1 MTPGRPDRR
10 LRRTMKRTLT
20 AALAAATATAGIA
33 FATSAHGAGGTTLH
47 LVNHDA
53 GFAYQDVKPK
63 QLPKK
68 GSLGDTLTIAGRL
81 TGDRKGTS
89 ALVCTVTQAGKGGN
103 ELCQGIAYLSDGT
116 IVFSGRSN
124 QDDSPSP
131 LAVTGGTGAYAG
143 AGGTI
148 TTTDGK
154 HNTTLVTIAL
164 EG

>member
-1 MTPGRPDRR
+1 
-10 LRRTMKRTLT
+10 MKKTI
-20 AALAAATATAGIA
+20 AAAVAAATATAGIA
-33 FATSAHGAGGTTLH
+33 LATSAHGAGGTTLH
-47 LVNHDA
+47 LVDHNA
-53 GFAYQDVKPK
+53 GFAFQDVKPK

-81 TGDRKGTS
+81 TGDRTGTS
-89 ALVCTVTQAGKGGN
+89 GLVCTVIQAGKGGS
-103 ELCQGIAYLSDGT
+103 ELCQGIAKLPDGT

-148 TTTDGK
+148 TTKDGK
-154 HNTTLVTIAL
+154 HDTTLVTITL